1 MILSDQDIKQFIS
14 EGQVSV
20 TPLSRTTIEPAS
32 IDLTLANHF
41 LLPISPKDNVQSLKD
56 PIQGSVA
63 KLKNKC
69 LISILK

>member
-14 EGQVSV
+14 QVSV
-20 TPLSRTTIEPAS
+20 TPYREQLKPP